1 MSDKCASCG
10 GEGGEGIHAYPD
22 GDKFT
27 CWACYDDP
35 SRQWKGNADFRRH
48 VRMVMQ
54 ELQDVRN
61 SKHPRWSWLVKQNT
75 RRACNALEELFE
87 ELGCQLDRGKE

>member
-1 MSDKCASCG
+1 
-10 GEGGEGIHAYPD
+10 
-22 GDKFT
+22 
-27 CWACYDDP
+27 
-35 SRQWKGNADFRRH
+35 
-48 VRMVMQ
+48 MVMQ